1 MTYYLSLGANL
12 GEREQTLRRAIQMIE
27 QQVGSVRRCSS
38 FFYSAP
44 WGFESE
50 HSFCNLCCAVESTLS
65 PLDVLH
71 STQAIER
78 ALGRTKKSVI
88 DNPQSKIENR
98 KSIIYSDRSI
108 DIDLIRL
115 FDGDKELYID
125 LPELHI
131 PHPLWTQRDFVK
143 VPLAEIMP
151 Q

>member
-44 WGFESE
+44 WGFTSE
-50 HSFCNLCCAVESTLS
+50 NDFCNLCCAVETNKS
-65 PLDVLH
+65 PLDVL
-71 STQAIER
+71 SLTQAIER
-78 ALGRTKKSVI
+78 ALGRKKKSVI
-88 DNPQSKIENR
+88 DNR

-108 DIDLIRL
+108 DIDIIRL
-115 FDGDKELYID
+115 FDGEKELFVD

-131 PHPLWTQRDFVK
+131 PHPLWTQREFVK

-151 Q
+151 L